1 MSCQQKSVTNY
12 LCLSLKGEFLNTLGG
27 CVERIHRGWLWEGE
41 GWCGGGHL
49 LVSHLVFSFDLELF
63 WRCWWEFSIGV

>member
-27 CVERIHRGWLWEGE
+27 CTERMHKGQLWERQSWGA
-41 GWCGGGHL
+41 L
-49 LVSHLVFSFDLELF
+49 LVVGETVCVSLE
-63 WRCWWEFSIGV
+63 

>member
-27 CVERIHRGWLWEGE
+27 CLKRMHKGQLWQRERERELGCTGGW
-41 GWCGGGHL
+41 
-49 LVSHLVFSFDLELF
+49 
-63 WRCWWEFSIGV
+63 GVGCCFR

>member
-27 CVERIHRGWLWEGE
+27 CIERMHKGQLWERGRQSWGALVVE
-41 GWCGGGHL
+41 GG
-49 LVSHLVFSFDLELF
+49 
-63 WRCWWEFSIGV
+63 WRVGCYIC